1 MLALEEAST
10 SHTLEMDCSD
20 LTTIPSSRSQNP
32 PSRRCGYLPFYTC
45 KEVFDIPESLSP
57 LCRPLIGLPARSLL
71 LSQTCLPSLAAVVPD
86 FALSPSQ
93 ETPRTTIST
102 LLNVTASSSPLPL
115 LPSPPPLQRSYHS
128 TVPPPRPLTVVQRTP
143 WDPPPSCIMLGL
155 GPLRSRDDGIQCICF
170 RVQAD

>member
-1 MLALEEAST
+1 MGTFPFTRARRFLIYQKFYRHST
-10 SHTLEMDCSD
+10 VRSSD
-20 LTTIPSSRSQNP
+20 FQHDL
-32 PSRRCGYLPFYTC
+32 Y
-45 KEVFDIPESLSP
+45 FD
-57 LCRPLIGLPARSLL
+57 
-71 LSQTCLPSLAAVVPD
+71 SQTCLPRLAAVVPD

-115 LPSPPPLQRSYHS
+115 LPSPPPLQRPYHS
-128 TVPPPRPLTVVQRTP
+128 TVPPPRPLTVAQRTA

-170 RVQAD
+170 EFEQISIIPYPKQITL